1 VLVEEEVNVTLKESQ
16 SYIVLS
22 FSILGVS
29 VFRAVGRL
37 KVKLFKF
44 LNNVFSRRVFKMVR
58 SDV

>member
-1 VLVEEEVNVTLKESQ
+1 MLVEEEVNVTLKESQ

-22 FSILGVS
+22 LSILGVS
-29 VFRAVGRL
+29 VFHAVGRL